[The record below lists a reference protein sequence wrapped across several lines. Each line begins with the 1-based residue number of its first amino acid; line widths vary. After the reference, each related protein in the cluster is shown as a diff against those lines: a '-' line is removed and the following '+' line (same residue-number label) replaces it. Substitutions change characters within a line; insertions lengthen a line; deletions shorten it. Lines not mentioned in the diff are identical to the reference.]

1 MPLNTNLLRAPV
13 GIEMPDQLARMATVE
28 QIKSAQASQETAR
41 INQQI
46 HNETLAKTRRAQQYL
61 EEIVPKLTSL
71 GAPDQLEAQ
80 VISLLNAP
88 DPAIQKHGAD
98 MYKLWQQAS
107 REKKWAERYGVP
119 PEPPV
124 ATGAVKPPEV
134 SLLESGPTGVAP
146 KTFNA
151 PPGVAGI
158 PIGTAPRPPERIN
171 NLPGAPED
179 LAQNRMLMIKKA
191 REEVGF
197 AAQEAAA
204 NPSALPFLTA
214 AQNRLQELLNSP
226 IGEAGKTYMVNGKPV
241 QMPLA
246 PLESQREF
254 EATQTDPRYAEY
266 LQSKR
271 PLVGVSRGET
281 LVSPTGKVVA
291 QGLAPEAPTPVKII
305 DEATGKVKYVTPS
318 QAVGKTPAS
327 EFTGLAP
334 KDVQKREAE
343 YPAATSTIKSFEAQ
357 SDNFIKDMEELRNH
371 PGLSQISGILAGRI
385 GGITSEGR
393 EAKALYDK
401 IKAKGGF
408 QAIQDLKNQ
417 SKTGSA
423 LGGVSNEEGRKLD
436 ASFAA
441 IDRVQ
446 DAPSIQK
453 ALDNAVIQ
461 LRNSKQ
467 ILRDKY
473 DSTYEYRANRPT
485 APTAAGKPAAT
496 ASKAPAGVPQDVWS
510 VMTPEE
516 RKLWQK

>member
-46 HNETLAKTRRAQQYL
+46 HNESLAKTRRAQQYL
-61 EEIVPKLTSL
+61 EQLVPKLTSL

-80 VISLLNAP
+80 VLALLNAP
-88 DPAIQKHGAD
+88 DENLQKHGAD
-98 MYKLWQQAS
+98 MLKVWQQAS
-107 REKKWAERYGVP
+107 REKRWSDRYGTP
-119 PEPPV
+119 PEPAV
-124 ATGAVKPPEV
+124 ATGAVNPPQL
-134 SLLESGPTGVAP
+134 SMLETGPSGAAP
-146 KTFNA
+146 RSFNV

-158 PIGTAPRPPERIN
+158 QVGTAPRPPERIN

-197 AAQEAAA
+197 ASQEAAA

-214 AQNRLQELLNSP
+214 AQARLQELLNSP

-254 EATQTDPRYAEY
+254 DATQTDPAYAAY
-266 LQSKR
+266 LQGKR
-271 PLVGVSRGET
+271 PLVGVSRGER
-281 LVSPTGKVVA
+281 LVNPATGKVVA
-291 QGLAPEAPTPVKII
+291 EGLAPEAQPMEKIVDKSGNVKLVPRS
-305 DEATGKVKYVTPS
+305 EAAG
-318 QAVGKTPAS
+318 QTPAS
-327 EFTGLAP
+327 EFTGVTA
-334 KDVQKREAE
+334 KEVQKREAD
-343 YPAATSTIKSFEAQ
+343 YPAATATLKSFEAQ
-357 SDNFIKDMEELRNH
+357 SDNFIKDMEKLRNH

-423 LGGVSNEEGRKLD
+423 LGSTSNEEGRKLD

-446 DAPSIQK
+446 DAPSIQN
-453 ALDNAVIQ
+453 ALDDAVSQ
-461 LRNSKQ
+461 LRSSKQ

-473 DSTYEYRANRPT
+473 DLTYEYRANRP
-485 APTAAGKPAAT
+485 AAAPAA
-496 ASKAPAGVPQDVWS
+496 APAG
-510 VMTPEE
+510 
-516 RKLWQK
+516 RKPLSAFGG